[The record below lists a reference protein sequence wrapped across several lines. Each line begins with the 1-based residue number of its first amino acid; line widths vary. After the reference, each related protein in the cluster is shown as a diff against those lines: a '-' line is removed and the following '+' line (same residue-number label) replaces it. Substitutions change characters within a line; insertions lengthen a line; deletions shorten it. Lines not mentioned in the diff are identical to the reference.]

1 MDKNTTR
8 DSDMDKGWSMPSER
22 NIHILYTNTET
33 RTVKL
38 IGTMTG
44 TKRETLIPHRSNT
57 PIRIVT
63 ATRTGIR
70 RRTLTGKRKWTMA
83 LTGTRKVRGAKI
95 VSWTKTG
102 TWT

>member
-1 MDKNTTR
+1 MTWTR
-8 DSDMDKGWSMPSER
+8 DGQCLVR
-22 NIHILYTNTET
+22 GTFTYLYTNTET

-38 IGTMTG
+38 TG

-70 RRTLTGKRKWTMA
+70 RRILTGKRTWTMA
-83 LTGTRKVRGAKI
+83 LTRTRKVSGAKI
-95 VSWTKTG
+95 VS
-102 TWT
+102 